1 MTLEAIPLRPA
12 SRFYATEVAILPQ
25 PAHSV
30 RLGFPER
37 RERSDR
43 FAIAYLAAR
52 D

>member
-1 MTLEAIPLRPA
+1 MTLEAIPLRQT
-12 SRFYATEVAILPQ
+12 SRFFATEVAILPQ

-37 RERSDR
+37 RERSHR
-43 FAIAYLAAR
+43 FAMAYLAAR